1 MYSLFFF
8 FKQKTAYEMRISDGV
23 QTCALP
29 ISCCCSTA
37 AAHDRPQILVISS
50 ADSMLPAG
58 RILSDEVRQGL
69 EGGLGHEVDIF
80 VESLDALRFPEPI
93 FGDMVAAL
101 VEAKYHGKRF
111 DLVYAL
117 GPHAYHFVRS
127 DERRVGKECVSRC

>member
-1 MYSLFFF
+1 
-8 FKQKTAYEMRISDGV
+8 
-23 QTCALP
+23 
-29 ISCCCSTA
+29 
-37 AAHDRPQILVISS
+37 
-50 ADSMLPAG
+50 MLPAG

-111 DLVYAL
+111 DLVSAL
-117 GPHAYHFVRS
+117 GPHAYHFVAQRHAAAYLSAPVIYLARRDSPLEGLPAISKATGIISRS
-127 DERRVGKECVSRC
+127 ALMEHGIPACRERCIRNV